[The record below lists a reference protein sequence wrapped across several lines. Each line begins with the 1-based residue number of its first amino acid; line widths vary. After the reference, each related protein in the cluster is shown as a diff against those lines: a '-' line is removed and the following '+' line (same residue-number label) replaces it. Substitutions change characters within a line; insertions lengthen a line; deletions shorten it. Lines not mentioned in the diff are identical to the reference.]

1 MRATGQSKVKRGQTT
16 AIERRRCED
25 YFTSTINSSS
35 NYGAIAYVESE
46 DEEARLRG
54 ELNGVRG
61 WRRSGALGPREV
73 VATEARS
80 HMF

>member
-1 MRATGQSKVKRGQTT
+1 MVL
-16 AIERRRCED
+16 
-25 YFTSTINSSS
+25 
-35 NYGAIAYVESE
+35 AYVESE
-46 DEEARLRG
+46 DEEARLRCGG

-80 HMF
+80 YMNMF